1 MIKQGETPCLAVKL
15 ADEPQNVDS
24 VYFTL
29 KSGETVITKKYPDE
43 AEYTDGIYYIGYT
56 QAETL
61 TLSSGTALL
70 EAQINFKN
78 GNVRKSDIAVFGIGD
93 TLYTKTMESGK
104 GTYDENHDKTV
115 ILHTDNVCY
124 GKDGIT
130 FTPVVASPSDDKL
143 TLSWENDGGAENPES
158 VTITAPK
165 GKNGETPY
173 IGTNGNWY
181 VGNTDTGKPA
191 RGETGETGAK
201 GDKGDTGAK
210 GDPGDKGDKGDVGAK
225 GEQGIQG
232 EQGEKGD
239 KGDRGEQGSPGH
251 TPVRGTDYWTEAD
264 KAAILAEAIDRTCP
278 RGSAESL
285 TSSLTLADCC
295 GGTNVRNYVIHGAE
309 GGVGDLNSGTGK
321 YEIPVTVRGKNL
333 LARVETRTDNGIA
346 YDLNADRWIMNGS
359 ASTNSYI
366 LTSTTQ
372 AVNLKPGTYT
382 VSYTYISGTMDSAAS
397 AFYLGLRVV
406 GTGNWLKD
414 LGVSPRNY
422 KTKITASFTLT
433 EEKRGSWYSVGVG
446 TVTNLTFAMQIEKG
460 SEATDFEPYTASKE
474 YAISLDAPLGTG
486 EAVTRETGGDITLT
500 DAGTNIIE
508 VGTATAPGKIEVEYY
523 KDINKIVN
531 NLTNAIL
538 AQGGNV

>member
-1 MIKQGETPCLAVKL
+1 MSEIKTIWRGSTPCIRTTVPDNIA
-15 ADEPQNVDS
+15 ESIDS
-24 VYFTL
+24 MIFSL
-29 KSGETVITKKYPDE
+29 KTGNTIIQKAYP
-43 AEYTDGIYYIGYT
+43 
-56 QAETL
+56 
-61 TLSSGTALL
+61 
-70 EAQINFKN
+70 
-78 GNVRKSDIAVFGIGD
+78 GNVTKVGNVYHVGFSQNDTEQLENGKCTFQVQYNYKNSNVSYSNIIMYIADTPNNIEIIGD
-93 TLYTKTMESGK
+93 GSTK
-104 GTYDENHDKTV
+104 GTTDFIDVT
-115 ILHTDNVCY
+115 ITADNVVLAT
-124 GKDGIT
+124 DGIT
-130 FTPVVASPSDDKL
+130 FTPVVTSPSDDKL

-165 GKNGETPY
+165 G
-173 IGTNGNWY
+173 
-181 VGNTDTGKPA
+181 TD
-191 RGETGETGAK
+191 
-201 GDKGDTGAK
+201 
-210 GDPGDKGDKGDVGAK
+210 
-225 GEQGIQG
+225 
-232 EQGEKGD
+232 
-239 KGDRGEQGSPGH
+239 GH

-264 KAAILAEAIDRTCP
+264 KAVILAEAIDRTCP
-278 RGSAESL
+278 TGSAESL

-333 LARVETRTDNGIA
+333 LARVETRTDNGIT

-359 ASTNSYI
+359 ASSNSYI
-366 LTSTTQ
+366 PTSTTQ

-397 AFYLGLRVV
+397 AFHLGLRVV
-406 GTGNWLKD
+406 GTGNWIKD

-433 EEKRGSWYSVGVG
+433 EEKKGSWYSVGVG